1 VAGLGNAGPAT
12 SAYLN
17 SPESVALDRAN
28 NLYIADTADNMIR
41 KVDAITG
48 NISTVAGTGAAGF
61 SGDSGPAIA
70 AELSLPHGVALDNSG
85 NLLIVDTGNNRV
97 RRVGLDG
104 VITTIAGSSSR
115 PPGSGNGDG
124 GPATNASLSFPR
136 FAIMDPAGNLYI
148 SDSGDRLVRRIDTS
162 GTITTIAGNGRAGS
176 VGSVGDG
183 GAATSAEVT
192 PEGLALDSAGNLYIA
207 DYGNNLIRKITNGT
221 ITSIAGTGTPGYTG
235 DASTATKATLQE
247 PEAVAVDASGNIFIA
262 DSTNNVIREVSGGVI
277 NTIAG
282 NGNVGHSGDGGPA
295 DAATFDYPTGL
306 IVTSSGTLYVADSNE
321 AGTSQ
326 DSRIRLL
333 TPVSAQTPVISTA
346 GIVPVFSTATTISPG
361 SWISI
366 FGSNFANGV
375 FVWNG
380 DFPTQ
385 LGNVVVTI
393 DSKSAYLWYVSPGQ
407 INAQVPADS
416 NTGGVT
422 VAVTTPGGTATQT
435 VSLSSVSP
443 SFCLYTSKYA
453 VAIMMTPGTP
463 GNSGL
468 GYDVIGP
475 SGAFSFPSRP
485 AKPGETVIL
494 YGVGF
499 GATQPTVSPGQAFS
513 GVAYSQTVP
522 NILIGDIPVEVDF
535 AGIVEAGLFQF
546 NIVVPSAGSGDLIL
560 QAYIN
565 GASTQSNIYLT
576 LQ

>member
-1 VAGLGNAGPAT
+1 
-12 SAYLN
+12 
-17 SPESVALDRAN
+17 VALDRTN
-28 NLYIADTADNMIR
+28 NLYITDTAGNMIR

-48 NISTVAGTGAAGF
+48 KISTVAGTGAAGF
-61 SGDSGPAIA
+61 SGDGGPAIA
-70 AELSLPHGVALDNSG
+70 AELNLPHGVALDNSG

-97 RRVGLDG
+97 RRVGPDG

-115 PPGSGNGDG
+115 PPGGGFGDG
-124 GPATNASLSFPR
+124 GLATNASLTFPR
-136 FAIMDPAGNLYI
+136 FAIMDTAGNLYI
-148 SDSGDRLVRRIDTS
+148 SDSGNRFVRRVDTS
-162 GTITTIAGNGRAGS
+162 GIITTIAGNGRAGA

-221 ITSIAGTGTPGYTG
+221 ITSISGTGTPGYTG
-235 DASTATKATLQE
+235 DASTAAKATLQE

-262 DSTNNVIREVSGGVI
+262 DSANNVIREVSGGVI

-282 NGNVGHSGDGGPA
+282 NGNVGHGGDGGPA

-306 IVTSSGTLYVADSNE
+306 IVTSSGTLYVADSTE
-321 AGTSQ
+321 AGNSQ

-366 FGSNFANGV
+366 FGSNFATGTS
-375 FVWNG
+375 VWNG
-380 DFPTQ
+380 NFPTQ

-393 DSKSAYLWYVSPGQ
+393 DSRPAYLWYVSPGQ

-443 SFCLYTSKYA
+443 SFSLFTSKYP
-453 VAIMMTPGTP
+453 VAIVMTPGAP

-468 GYDVIGP
+468 GYDIIGP

-485 AKPGETVIL
+485 VRSGETVIL

-499 GATQPTVSPGQAFS
+499 GATDPPVTPGQAFS
-513 GVAYSQTVP
+513 GLAYSGTVP

-546 NIVVPSAGSGDLIL
+546 NVVVPNAGGGDLIL

-565 GASTQSNIYLT
+565 GASTQSSIYLT